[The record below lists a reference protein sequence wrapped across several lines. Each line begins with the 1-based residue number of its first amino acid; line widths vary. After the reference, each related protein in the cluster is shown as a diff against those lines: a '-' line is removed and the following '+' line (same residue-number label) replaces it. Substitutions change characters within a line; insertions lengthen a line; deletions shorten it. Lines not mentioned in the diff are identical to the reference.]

1 MTPYN
6 YKARILPDG
15 HLPVP
20 DDCHLRAGEEVEV
33 TILPAA
39 SENGAEEAAKRSEH
53 LLKTWAGVGRGSGRE
68 VAERHDEHLF
78 ER

>member
-1 MTPYN
+1 MTPFH

-20 DDCHLRAGEEVEV
+20 ADFHVRAGEEIDV
-33 TILPAA
+33 TLLPAEH
-39 SENGAEEAAKRSEH
+39 ENGAADASRRAEH
-53 LLKTWAGVGRGSGRE
+53 LLKTWAGVGRGSGAG
-68 VAERHDEHLF
+68 VAERHDEHLY

>member
-1 MTPYN
+1 MTPFH

-20 DDCHLRAGEEVEV
+20 EDCHVRAGEEVEV
-33 TILPAA
+33 TILSTA
-39 SENGAEEAAKRSEH
+39 SENGAEEAALRAEH
-53 LLKTWAGVGRGSGRE
+53 LLKTWAGAGRGSGRG
-68 VAERHDEHLF
+68 VAERHDEHLY

>member
-1 MTPYN
+1 MTPYH

-39 SENGAEEAAKRSEH
+39 SENGAEEAIN
-53 LLKTWAGVGRGSGRE
+53 LCLGGGSHDLGGHFFHVR
-68 VAERHDEHLF
+68 AER
-78 ER
+78 